1 MKAIWKTRLLLAP
14 NQPWLPKLSCFG
26 FLWLSLRSN
35 LQGEAVS
42 AFLGVCV
49 VSLDSAVAEWRKLG
63 SKWGQMFLLD
73 PSNAVLFPSKAGI
86 QANKWNFH
94 SAQHRFESHTKPL
107 GRTCLFLHACIRT
120 CLQLVRMRK
129 DSAGQ
134 KAKAWVENLDEEKA
148 LAAMMADAADSPL
161 QLTRKMDSE
170 EVDPATMSNDIALC
184 LQEIQALFV
193 HGEVLHRFGYTT
205 TD

>member
-1 MKAIWKTRLLLAP
+1 
-14 NQPWLPKLSCFG
+14 
-26 FLWLSLRSN
+26 
-35 LQGEAVS
+35 
-42 AFLGVCV
+42 
-49 VSLDSAVAEWRKLG
+49 
-63 SKWGQMFLLD
+63 
-73 PSNAVLFPSKAGI
+73 
-86 QANKWNFH
+86 
-94 SAQHRFESHTKPL
+94 
-107 GRTCLFLHACIRT
+107 
-120 CLQLVRMRK
+120 MRK